1 MSEVRNVQITGGA
14 VDHYRK
20 ERAGGSTR
28 RKRKEYQDGGDVPPG
43 VPITGAANIS
53 AARVIQ
59 NSLARGGA
67 AKKDESVVIR
77 KTHVPSPSV
86 SPTASAKP
94 EPKAEPKPEAKA
106 EAKPEAIPTPKPAEA
121 KAQEAKAQEAKPKL
135 LLHPPK
141 KTPKKIVLAPPAISK
156 PKKRSRDTH
165 KVKVQLSGFKKRV
178 TRAKAISKESSQK
191 PLADVRK
198 ELEEAKLI
206 KPLPKDVKERVPEP
220 VLRSMHRDYLLLRNR
235 AL

>member
-43 VPITGAANIS
+43 GSITGAANIS
-53 AARVIQ
+53 AARAIQ

-67 AKKDESVVIR
+67 AAVVKDESVVIR
-77 KTHVPSPSV
+77 KTHAPSPSV
-86 SPTASAKP
+86 A
-94 EPKAEPKPEAKA
+94 PKPTPSAPAKA
-106 EAKPEAIPTPKPAEA
+106 EAKPESKPEPKPEPKHEA
-121 KAQEAKAQEAKPKL
+121 AAATPEAKPKL

-141 KTPKKIVLAPPAISK
+141 KTPKKIVLAPPATLK
-156 PKKRSRDTH
+156 PKKRSTNPRDTH

-191 PLADVRK
+191 PLADIRK
-198 ELEEAKLI
+198 DLEEAKLI
-206 KPLPKDVKERVPEP
+206 KPLPKETKERVPEA

>member
-67 AKKDESVVIR
+67 AASALAAAVKDESVVIR
-77 KTHVPSPSV
+77 KTHVPSPAAA
-86 SPTASAKP
+86 PPPAAKAEPKAEAKP
-94 EPKAEPKPEAKA
+94 EPKAE
-106 EAKPEAIPTPKPAEA
+106 AKPEPAT
-121 KAQEAKAQEAKPKL
+121 KAEAKPKL

-141 KTPKKIVLAPPAISK
+141 KTPKKLVLAPPAITK
-156 PKKRSRDTH
+156 PKKRSTNPRDTH

-178 TRAKAISKESSQK
+178 TRAKAITKESSQK
-191 PLADVRK
+191 PLTDIRK

-206 KPLPKDVKERVPEP
+206 KPLPKEAKERVPEP

>member
-67 AKKDESVVIR
+67 ASALAAAAKDESVVIR
-77 KTHVPSPSV
+77 KTHVPSPAAA
-86 SPTASAKP
+86 PPPAAKA
-94 EPKAEPKPEAKA
+94 EPKAEPKA
-106 EAKPEAIPTPKPAEA
+106 EAKHEPVKPKTEEP
-121 KAQEAKAQEAKPKL
+121 KPKL

-141 KTPKKIVLAPPAISK
+141 KTPKKIVLAPPAITK
-156 PKKRSRDTH
+156 PKKRSTNPRDTH

-178 TRAKAISKESSQK
+178 TRAKAITKESSQK
-191 PLADVRK
+191 PLTDIRK

-206 KPLPKDVKERVPEP
+206 KPLPKEAKERVPEP

>member
-43 VPITGAANIS
+43 GSITGAANIS
-53 AARVIQ
+53 AARAIQ

-67 AKKDESVVIR
+67 AAVVKDESVVIR
-77 KTHVPSPSV
+77 KTHAPSPSV
-86 SPTASAKP
+86 APKPTPSAP
-94 EPKAEPKPEAKA
+94 AKAEVKAEAKA
-106 EAKPEAIPTPKPAEA
+106 EAKPEPAATTP
-121 KAQEAKAQEAKPKL
+121 EAKPKL

-141 KTPKKIVLAPPAISK
+141 KTPKKIVLAPPATLK
-156 PKKRSRDTH
+156 PKKRSTNPRDTH

-191 PLADVRK
+191 PLADIRK
-198 ELEEAKLI
+198 DLEEAKLI
-206 KPLPKDVKERVPEP
+206 KPLPKETKERVPEA

>member
-20 ERAGGSTR
+20 ERTGRSTR
-28 RKRKEYQDGGDVPPG
+28 KKRKEYQDGGDVPPG

-67 AKKDESVVIR
+67 ASTSPLATAVKNESVVIR
-77 KTHVPSPSV
+77 KRDVPSPAAA
-86 SPTASAKP
+86 PAS
-94 EPKAEPKPEAKA
+94 AKA
-106 EAKPEAIPTPKPAEA
+106 EANAEA
-121 KAQEAKAQEAKPKL
+121 NLDPVKPKAEGPKPKL

-141 KTPKKIVLAPPAISK
+141 KTPKKLVLAPPAI
-156 PKKRSRDTH
+156 KKQKKSSTHTH

-178 TRAKAISKESSQK
+178 TRAKAITKESSQK
-191 PLADVRK
+191 PLTDIRK

-206 KPLPKDVKERVPEP
+206 KPLPKEAKERVPEP
-220 VLRSMHRDYLLLRNR
+220 VLRSMYRDYLLLRNR

>member
-43 VPITGAANIS
+43 GSITGAANIS

-59 NSLARGGA
+59 NSLAKGGAA

-86 SPTASAKP
+86 APTAS
-94 EPKAEPKPEAKA
+94 KA
-106 EAKPEAIPTPKPAEA
+106 EAKVEVKEEAIPAPKPATA
-121 KAQEAKAQEAKPKL
+121 EAKPKL

-156 PKKRSRDTH
+156 PKKRSINPRETH

-178 TRAKAISKESSQK
+178 TRAKAISKESYQK
-191 PLADVRK
+191 PLTDVRK

-206 KPLPKDVKERVPEP
+206 KPLPKDTKERVPEP

>member
-43 VPITGAANIS
+43 GSITGAANIS
-53 AARVIQ
+53 AARAIQ

-67 AKKDESVVIR
+67 AAVVKDESVVIR
-77 KTHVPSPSV
+77 KTHAPSPSV
-86 SPTASAKP
+86 APKPTPSAP
-94 EPKAEPKPEAKA
+94 AKAEVKAEAKA
-106 EAKPEAIPTPKPAEA
+106 EAKPEPAATTP
-121 KAQEAKAQEAKPKL
+121 EAKPKL

-141 KTPKKIVLAPPAISK
+141 KTPKKIVLAPPATLK
-156 PKKRSRDTH
+156 PKKRSTNPRETH

-191 PLADVRK
+191 PLADIRK
-198 ELEEAKLI
+198 ELEDAKLI
-206 KPLPKDVKERVPEP
+206 KPLPKETKERVPEA

>member
-43 VPITGAANIS
+43 GSITGAANIS
-53 AARVIQ
+53 AARAIQ

-67 AKKDESVVIR
+67 AAVVKDESVVIR

-86 SPTASAKP
+86 SPTPSAKAEPKPEPKP
-94 EPKAEPKPEAKA
+94 EPKAEPKA
-106 EAKPEAIPTPKPAEA
+106 E
-121 KAQEAKAQEAKPKL
+121 EAKPKL

-141 KTPKKIVLAPPAISK
+141 KTPKKIVLAPPATLK
-156 PKKRSRDTH
+156 PKKRSTNPRDTH

-191 PLADVRK
+191 PLADIRK
-198 ELEEAKLI
+198 DLEEAKLI
-206 KPLPKDVKERVPEP
+206 KPLPKETKERVPEA

>member
-43 VPITGAANIS
+43 GSITGAANIS
-53 AARVIQ
+53 AARAIQ
-59 NSLARGGA
+59 NSLARGGSVA
-67 AKKDESVVIR
+67 VKDESVVIR
-77 KTHVPSPSV
+77 KTHAPSPSV
-86 SPTASAKP
+86 APTAS
-94 EPKAEPKPEAKA
+94 KAEPKAEAKA
-106 EAKPEAIPTPKPAEA
+106 EAKPEPKPEPKHETAA
-121 KAQEAKAQEAKPKL
+121 ATPEAKPKL

-141 KTPKKIVLAPPAISK
+141 KTPKKIVLAPPATTK
-156 PKKRSRDTH
+156 PKKRLREPH

-191 PLADVRK
+191 PLADIRK

-206 KPLPKDVKERVPEP
+206 KPLPKETKERVPEP

>member
-20 ERAGGSTR
+20 ERTGRSTR
-28 RKRKEYQDGGDVPPG
+28 KKRKEYQDGGDVPPG

-67 AKKDESVVIR
+67 AAATAVKNESVVIR
-77 KTHVPSPSV
+77 KTHVP
-86 SPTASAKP
+86 TASTAAAPASAAKA
-94 EPKAEPKPEAKA
+94 EPKAEPKEEPKA
-106 EAKPEAIPTPKPAEA
+106 EANLDPVKP
-121 KAQEAKAQEAKPKL
+121 KAEAKPKL

-141 KTPKKIVLAPPAISK
+141 KTPKKLVLAPPAI
-156 PKKRSRDTH
+156 KKQKKSSTHTH

-178 TRAKAISKESSQK
+178 TRAKAITKESSQK
-191 PLADVRK
+191 PLTDIRK

-206 KPLPKDVKERVPEP
+206 KPLPKEAKERVPEP
-220 VLRSMHRDYLLLRNR
+220 VLRSMYRDYLLLRNR

>member
-43 VPITGAANIS
+43 GSITGAANIS
-53 AARVIQ
+53 AARAIQ

-67 AKKDESVVIR
+67 AAGAVKDESVVIR
-77 KTHVPSPSV
+77 KTHAPSPSV
-86 SPTASAKP
+86 APTAS
-94 EPKAEPKPEAKA
+94 KAEAKA
-106 EAKPEAIPTPKPAEA
+106 EVKEEAIPAPKPATA
-121 KAQEAKAQEAKPKL
+121 EAKPKL

-141 KTPKKIVLAPPAISK
+141 KTPKKIVLAPPATLK
-156 PKKRSRDTH
+156 PKKRSTNPRDTH

-191 PLADVRK
+191 PLADIRK
-198 ELEEAKLI
+198 DLEEAKLI
-206 KPLPKDVKERVPEP
+206 KPLPKETKERVPEP

>member
-43 VPITGAANIS
+43 GSITGAANIS
-53 AARVIQ
+53 AARAIQ

-67 AKKDESVVIR
+67 AAGAVKDESVVIR
-77 KTHVPSPSV
+77 KTHAPSPSV
-86 SPTASAKP
+86 A
-94 EPKAEPKPEAKA
+94 PKPTPSAPAKA
-106 EAKPEAIPTPKPAEA
+106 EAKPESKPESKPEATTAATP
-121 KAQEAKAQEAKPKL
+121 EAKPKL

-141 KTPKKIVLAPPAISK
+141 KTPKKIVLAPPATTK
-156 PKKRSRDTH
+156 PKKRSTNPRDTH

-191 PLADVRK
+191 PLADIRK
-198 ELEEAKLI
+198 DLEEAKLI
-206 KPLPKDVKERVPEP
+206 KPLPKETKERVPEA

>member
-20 ERAGGSTR
+20 ERAGGSTH

-43 VPITGAANIS
+43 GSITGAANIS
-53 AARVIQ
+53 AARAIQ
-59 NSLARGGA
+59 NSLARGGAAA

-86 SPTASAKP
+86 APTASAKA
-94 EPKAEPKPEAKA
+94 EPKPEPKPEAKA
-106 EAKPEAIPTPKPAEA
+106 EPKAEP
-121 KAQEAKAQEAKPKL
+121 KAQEAKPKL

>member
-43 VPITGAANIS
+43 ELITGAANIS

-59 NSLARGGA
+59 NSIARGGA
-67 AKKDESVVIR
+67 AAASALAAAKDESVVIR
-77 KTHVPSPSV
+77 KTHVPSPAAA
-86 SPTASAKP
+86 PPAAK
-94 EPKAEPKPEAKA
+94 AEAKA
-106 EAKPEAIPTPKPAEA
+106 EAKPEPKPEEA
-121 KAQEAKAQEAKPKL
+121 TAKPKL

-141 KTPKKIVLAPPAISK
+141 KTPKKLVLAPPAITK
-156 PKKRSRDTH
+156 PKKRSTNPRDTH

-178 TRAKAISKESSQK
+178 TRAKAITKESSQK
-191 PLADVRK
+191 PLTDIRK

-206 KPLPKDVKERVPEP
+206 KPLPKEAKERVPEP

>member
-43 VPITGAANIS
+43 GSITGAANIS
-53 AARVIQ
+53 AARAIQ

-67 AKKDESVVIR
+67 AAGAVKDESVVIR
-77 KTHVPSPSV
+77 KTHAPSPSV
-86 SPTASAKP
+86 A
-94 EPKAEPKPEAKA
+94 PKPTPSAPAKA
-106 EAKPEAIPTPKPAEA
+106 EAKPESKPESKPEATTAATP
-121 KAQEAKAQEAKPKL
+121 EAKPKL

-141 KTPKKIVLAPPAISK
+141 KTPKKIVLAPPATLK
-156 PKKRSRDTH
+156 PKKRSTNPRDTH

-191 PLADVRK
+191 PLADIRK
-198 ELEEAKLI
+198 DLEEAKLI
-206 KPLPKDVKERVPEP
+206 KPLPKETKERVPEA

>member
-43 VPITGAANIS
+43 GSITGAANIS
-53 AARVIQ
+53 AARAIQ
-59 NSLARGGA
+59 NSLARGGSA
-67 AKKDESVVIR
+67 AVKDESVVIR
-77 KTHVPSPSV
+77 KTHAPSPSV
-86 SPTASAKP
+86 A
-94 EPKAEPKPEAKA
+94 PKPTPSAPAKAEAKA
-106 EAKPEAIPTPKPAEA
+106 EAKPESKPEPKPEPKHEA
-121 KAQEAKAQEAKPKL
+121 VAATPEAKPKL

-141 KTPKKIVLAPPAISK
+141 KTPKKIVLAPPATLK
-156 PKKRSRDTH
+156 PKKRSTNPRDTH

-191 PLADVRK
+191 PHADIRK
-198 ELEEAKLI
+198 DLEEAKLI
-206 KPLPKDVKERVPEP
+206 KPLPKETKERVPEP

>member
-43 VPITGAANIS
+43 GSITGAANIS
-53 AARVIQ
+53 AARAIQ
-59 NSLARGGA
+59 NSLARGGSA
-67 AKKDESVVIR
+67 AVKDESVVIR
-77 KTHVPSPSV
+77 KTHAPSPSV
-86 SPTASAKP
+86 APKPTPSAP
-94 EPKAEPKPEAKA
+94 AKAEVKA
-106 EAKPEAIPTPKPAEA
+106 EAKPESKPEPKPEPKHEA
-121 KAQEAKAQEAKPKL
+121 AAATPEAKPKL

-141 KTPKKIVLAPPAISK
+141 KTPKKIVLAPPATLK
-156 PKKRSRDTH
+156 PKKRSTHTH

-191 PLADVRK
+191 PLADIRK
-198 ELEEAKLI
+198 DLEDAKLI
-206 KPLPKDVKERVPEP
+206 KPLPKETKERVPEP

>member
-59 NSLARGGA
+59 NSLVRGGA
-67 AKKDESVVIR
+67 AAATAAKDESVVIR
-77 KTHVPSPSV
+77 KTHVPSPV
-86 SPTASAKP
+86 AAPPAA
-94 EPKAEPKPEAKA
+94 AKA
-106 EAKPEAIPTPKPAEA
+106 EAKAESKPAEA
-121 KAQEAKAQEAKPKL
+121 TPTPTAKPEAKPKL

-141 KTPKKIVLAPPAISK
+141 KTPKKLVLAPPAITK
-156 PKKRSRDTH
+156 PKKRSTNPRDTH

-178 TRAKAISKESSQK
+178 TRAKAITKESSQK
-191 PLADVRK
+191 PLTDIRK

-206 KPLPKDVKERVPEP
+206 KPLPKEAKERVPEA

>member
-59 NSLARGGA
+59 NSLVRGGA
-67 AKKDESVVIR
+67 AAAASALAAAKDESVVIR
-77 KTHVPSPSV
+77 KTHVPSPAAA
-86 SPTASAKP
+86 PPSAP
-94 EPKAEPKPEAKA
+94 AAAKA
-106 EAKPEAIPTPKPAEA
+106 EAKPAEAIPTAKP
-121 KAQEAKAQEAKPKL
+121 EAKPKL

-141 KTPKKIVLAPPAISK
+141 KTPKKLVLAPPAITK
-156 PKKRSRDTH
+156 PKKRSTNPRDTH

-178 TRAKAISKESSQK
+178 TRAKAITKESSQK
-191 PLADVRK
+191 PLTDIRK

-206 KPLPKDVKERVPEP
+206 KPLPKEAKERVPEA